1 MLLVDDKYCV
11 YVPEKSEMQGLKIIW
26 YLKCHADLISVFSIM
41 LCRGVEQLVARWAH
55 NPKVVGSSPSP
66 ATKDF
71 VKSYWKAVNFPMLF
85 LLCGKFYKQI
95 SFDSSV

>member
-66 ATKDF
+66 ATKYGGIAQLARAF
-71 VKSYWKAVNFPMLF
+71 GSYPKRRRFKSYSRYQL
-85 LLCGKFYKQI
+85 
-95 SFDSSV
+95 S